1 MTLPRPDLA
10 DRLGV
15 TYRRIPVLAIGKD
28 VYCDSSLIASVLE
41 RRFPASEGFGTL
53 FPKRNGGG
61 KADTGIIKAF
71 SMTYADRVL
80 GALGSQVLPYT
91 KFKQDFLDDR
101 TQVGVYTK
109 YTLVLMLS
117 ISPE

>member
-71 SMTYADRVL
+71 SMNVYCIGQRSCKSNTLQDA
-80 GALGSQVLPYT
+80 
-91 KFKQDFLDDR
+91 KFYCKAHCH
-101 TQVGVYTK
+101 T
-109 YTLVLMLS
+109 
-117 ISPE
+117 